1 MLKSKFFAAAIG
13 LAAMAF
19 AGNAGAVVI
28 NFNGI
33 GGACNYS
40 EAGYNF
46 NCTGNHTESLNILAW
61 HDGGAN
67 PGDNDIIMTRAD
79 GMAFDILS
87 LDVLSG
93 AAFSII
99 TTAGTF
105 NSAGPATGVA
115 VNLLGV
121 LTATFETPG
130 FSLARLDNINTV
142 KSAIPEPGSLA
153 ILGLGLAGLGF
164 ARRKKA
170 A

>member
-28 NFNGI
+28 NFTGI
-33 GGACNYS
+33 SGACNYS

-46 NCTGNHTESLNILAW
+46 NCTGTHTDANGELRW
-61 HDGGAN
+61 HDV
-67 PGDNDIIMTRAD
+67 PSDNDIIMTRVD

-87 LDVLSG
+87 LDALAG

-105 NSAGPATGVA
+105 NSAGGLALGVT

-121 LTATFETPG
+121 LSATFDTPG
-130 FSLARLDNINTV
+130 TLIARLDNINTV
-142 KSAIPEPGSLA
+142 KSVIPEPGTLA
-153 ILGLGLAGLGF
+153 ILGLGLAGLGV
-164 ARRKKA
+164 ARRRKIA
-170 A
+170 